1 MAHHNLYSSLGLNRQ
16 ADSASLTADIDRQ
29 LAEVSPGDAA
39 KRDELATARE
49 IFSVPSRRA
58 VYDEEISAPFGAD
71 VDVAR
76 IRQIAAL
83 PAGNSGS
90 QGPQG
95 MGPAGHSTSGVQ
107 LMPQSSNATG
117 GSQFN
122 VDLSSF
128 SFPVE
133 PSRQRCQ
140 SVQWCIVW
148 GLLAFLWIISTLR
161 GLGALLEVGSASG
174 AELLFGADDY
184 AEEASSAIAFFFM
197 VAGGTPVYL
206 MIAEFIWSLR
216 KTLGRKKAPTA

>member
-76 IRQIAAL
+76 IRQIASL
-83 PAGNSGS
+83 PTGNSGS
-90 QGPQG
+90 QG

-107 LMPQSSNATG
+107 LMPQSSNAT
-117 GSQFN
+117 QFN

-174 AELLFGADDY
+174 AELLLGADDY
-184 AEEASSAIAFFFM
+184 AEDASSAIAFFFM

-216 KTLGRKKAPTA
+216 KTLGRKKAPNA

>member
-90 QGPQG
+90 QG

-107 LMPQSSNATG
+107 LMPQSSNA
-117 GSQFN
+117 SQFN

-174 AELLFGADDY
+174 AELLLGADDY
-184 AEEASSAIAFFFM
+184 AEDASSAIAFFFM

-216 KTLGRKKAPTA
+216 KTLGRKKAPNA

>member
-1 MAHHNLYSSLGLNRQ
+1 M
-16 ADSASLTADIDRQ
+16 
-29 LAEVSPGDAA
+29 SPGDAA

-90 QGPQG
+90 QG

-107 LMPQSSNATG
+107 LMPQSSNAT
-117 GSQFN
+117 QFN

-174 AELLFGADDY
+174 AELLLGADDY
-184 AEEASSAIAFFFM
+184 AEDASSAIAFFFM

-216 KTLGRKKAPTA
+216 KTLGRKKAPNA

>member
-90 QGPQG
+90 QG

-107 LMPQSSNATG
+107 LMPQSSNAT
-117 GSQFN
+117 QFN

-216 KTLGRKKAPTA
+216 KTLGRKKAPNA

>member
-90 QGPQG
+90 QG

-107 LMPQSSNATG
+107 LMPQSSNAN
-117 GSQFN
+117 QFN

-161 GLGALLEVGSASG
+161 GLGALLEVGSAIG
-174 AELLFGADDY
+174 AELLLGADDY
-184 AEEASSAIAFFFM
+184 AEDASSAIAFFFM

>member
-83 PAGNSGS
+83 SAGNSGS
-90 QGPQG
+90 QG

-107 LMPQSSNATG
+107 LMPQSSNAN
-117 GSQFN
+117 QFN

-174 AELLFGADDY
+174 AELLLGADDY
-184 AEEASSAIAFFFM
+184 AEDASSAIAFFFM

>member
-90 QGPQG
+90 QG

-107 LMPQSSNATG
+107 LMPQSSNAN
-117 GSQFN
+117 QFN

-174 AELLFGADDY
+174 AELLLGADDY
-184 AEEASSAIAFFFM
+184 AEDASSAIAFFFM

>member
-90 QGPQG
+90 QG

-107 LMPQSSNATG
+107 LMPQSSNAN
-117 GSQFN
+117 QFN

-174 AELLFGADDY
+174 AELLLGADDY
-184 AEEASSAIAFFFM
+184 AEDASSAIAFFFM

-216 KTLGRKKAPTA
+216 KTLGRKKAPNA

>member
-90 QGPQG
+90 QG

-107 LMPQSSNATG
+107 LMPQSSNAT
-117 GSQFN
+117 QFN

-174 AELLFGADDY
+174 AELLLGADDY
-184 AEEASSAIAFFFM
+184 AEDASSAIAFFFM